1 MKKLFTILFI
11 FIAFL
16 FGNNI
21 DLLSKATLAIGDK
34 KYKEALIYINKA
46 EANNQ
51 KNPDFFRLKALIH
64 EMLEEPDQAMRAWKK
79 CYKYSKDTNMRNEA
93 KIHIIIFQII
103 SEAEITNSLCLIFSS
118 CWINS

>member
-21 DLLSKATLAIGDK
+21 DLLSKATRALGDK
-34 KYKEALIYINKA
+34 NYKEALIYINKA
-46 EANNQ
+46 EVNNQ
-51 KNPDFFRLKALIH
+51 KNPDFFRLKALLH
-64 EMLEEPDQAMRAWKK
+64 EMLKEPDQAKRAWKK

-93 KIHIIIFQII
+93 KIHIHNL
-103 SEAEITNSLCLIFSS
+103 SNS
-118 CWINS
+118 